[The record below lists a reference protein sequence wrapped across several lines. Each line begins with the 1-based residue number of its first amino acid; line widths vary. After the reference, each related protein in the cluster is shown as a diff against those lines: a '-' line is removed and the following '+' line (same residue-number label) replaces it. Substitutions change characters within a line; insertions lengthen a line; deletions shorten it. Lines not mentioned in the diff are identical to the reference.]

1 MLGACYF
8 FRWLAAAVV
17 LCAAFAVGDGPSGLP
32 TADAPQLCKAA
43 GVLAAAARHANA
55 LAAEAAEAAVRAE
68 ARQARIAALKVALAG
83 LLEIEAAKA
92 AARERTSGGG
102 GELVGKAGSGINT
115 RRGTQ
120 AEERLED
127 EEINITLLLTQLASI
142 RTAEGADARGLV
154 HAMHAAVDAA
164 TRAAATRAATA
175 HGSLASYIET
185 LARTTDGTTTNW
197 KSCLDNTKAK
207 NSPSDVGTALSK
219 SGDAAAKAILDAACP
234 EGMLGSDLNLDNT
247 LRDLA
252 QLGTSIANSLATGQ
266 TATLAK
272 DYSSG
277 GGCPLLTAATTSARH
292 AGIIMVDGDRK
303 GTTFGTFLT
312 ISRTGT
318 GKNGKM
324 TFNKNAPLGEP
335 GYDLAKL
342 TATLQS
348 TKELVRGESKCGTDS
363 TGTCANNTKIDDT
376 LANIEK
382 KATAAATQLATGK
395 TCPRT
400 DTAREA
406 KPPHTARAAPAATK
420 QQDTA
425 DTLEQSNEAQK
436 KDTALV
442 SQMRRHLLIL
452 TAAATAGRK

>member
-68 ARQARIAALKVALAG
+68 AREARIAALKVALAG
-83 LLEIEAAKA
+83 LLEIEAASA

-102 GELVGKAGSGINT
+102 GELVGKAGSGIN
-115 RRGTQ
+115 RKRGTQ

-164 TRAAATRAATA
+164 TRAATA

-185 LARTTDGTTTNW
+185 LARTTDGTATNW
-197 KSCLDNTKAK
+197 LSCLDNTKAK

-234 EGMLGSDLNLDNT
+234 EGMLGKDLNLDNT

-252 QLGTSIANSLATGQ
+252 QLGTSIANNLAQDNRNARQRLQLRRRLPTPDSGHHIGQ
-266 TATLAK
+266 TR
-272 DYSSG
+272 
-277 GGCPLLTAATTSARH
+277 RH
-292 AGIIMVDGDRK
+292 HHGRRRQQRNHIR
-303 GTTFGTFLT
+303 TFLT
-312 ISRTGT
+312 ISRTT
-318 GKNGKM
+318 SASNGKM

-342 TATLQS
+342 KATLQS

-363 TGTCANNTKIDDT
+363 TSTCANNTKIDDT

>member
-142 RTAEGADARGLV
+142 RTAEGEDARGLV
-154 HAMHAAVDAA
+154 HAMHAAMD
-164 TRAAATRAATA
+164 AATRAATA

-185 LARTTDGTTTNW
+185 LARTTDGTRQTGNHALTTRKLKTVRRTW
-197 KSCLDNTKAK
+197 
-207 NSPSDVGTALSK
+207 NSVEQKRRRRS
-219 SGDAAAKAILDAACP
+219 
-234 EGMLGSDLNLDNT
+234 
-247 LRDLA
+247 
-252 QLGTSIANSLATGQ
+252 
-266 TATLAK
+266 
-272 DYSSG
+272 
-277 GGCPLLTAATTSARH
+277 
-292 AGIIMVDGDRK
+292 
-303 GTTFGTFLT
+303 
-312 ISRTGT
+312 
-318 GKNGKM
+318 
-324 TFNKNAPLGEP
+324 
-335 GYDLAKL
+335 
-342 TATLQS
+342 
-348 TKELVRGESKCGTDS
+348 ESY
-363 TGTCANNTKIDDT
+363 
-376 LANIEK
+376 
-382 KATAAATQLATGK
+382 
-395 TCPRT
+395 PR
-400 DTAREA
+400 RSV
-406 KPPHTARAAPAATK
+406 P
-420 QQDTA
+420 
-425 DTLEQSNEAQK
+425 
-436 KDTALV
+436 
-442 SQMRRHLLIL
+442 
-452 TAAATAGRK
+452 

>member
-32 TADAPQLCKAA
+32 TEDAPQLCKAA

-68 ARQARIAALKVALAG
+68 AREASIAALKVALAG
-83 LLEIEAAKA
+83 LLEIEAASA

-102 GELVGKAGSGINT
+102 GELVGKAGSGIN
-115 RRGTQ
+115 RKRGTK

-142 RTAEGADARGLV
+142 RTAEGEDARGLV
-154 HAMHAAVDAA
+154 HAMHAAVD
-164 TRAAATRAATA
+164 AATRAATA

-185 LARTTDGTTTNW
+185 LARTTDGTATNW
-197 KSCLDNTKAK
+197 KSSLDNTEAK
-207 NSPSDVGTALSK
+207 NSPSNVGTALSK
-219 SGDAAAKAILDAACP
+219 SGDAAAKAILDEACP
-234 EGMLGSDLNLDNT
+234 EGMLGKDLNLDNT

-252 QLGTSIANSLATGQ
+252 QLGTTIAHDLASGQ

-292 AGIIMVDGDRK
+292 AGIIMVDGDNK

-312 ISRTGT
+312 ISRTT
-318 GKNGKM
+318 SASNGKM

-342 TATLQS
+342 KATLQS
-348 TKELVRGESKCGTDS
+348 TKELVRGESKCGTNS
-363 TGTCANNTKIDDT
+363 TSTCANNTKIDDT

-382 KATAAATQLATGK
+382 RQQQLRHNSRLAKHAHAQTQPGKPSRLTPRAQHPPPQSSRTPQTPWSKATRHRKKTQPLCHKCAG
-395 TCPRT
+395 TC
-400 DTAREA
+400 
-406 KPPHTARAAPAATK
+406 
-420 QQDTA
+420 
-425 DTLEQSNEAQK
+425 SF
-436 KDTALV
+436 
-442 SQMRRHLLIL
+442 
-452 TAAATAGRK
+452 